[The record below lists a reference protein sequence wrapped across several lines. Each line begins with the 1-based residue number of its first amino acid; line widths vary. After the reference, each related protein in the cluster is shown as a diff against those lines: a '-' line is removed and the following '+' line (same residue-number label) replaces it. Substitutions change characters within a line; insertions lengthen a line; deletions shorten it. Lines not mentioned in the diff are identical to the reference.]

1 MSQFNKVI
9 YIVKS
14 QLSYYPPCMSQIQML
29 QDLGVDIE
37 VWYGSSAET
46 ALDILDRRGIPRKQL
61 VDPRGRFKG
70 KLDIVNNWIEFRR
83 VLEREL
89 KRSYRPEWLLW
100 FGTAESSM
108 PMIGHLG
115 KYAFVTNALELY
127 DEHPLEAKMLGV
139 VSRDASAMVAC
150 ERTRAYIMR
159 YWWSLDRLP
168 YVMPNK
174 PYGLGNSCELPVTT
188 DATRAIVDELAGKPF
203 VIYQGIFQNV
213 RYLEELAGALEELG
227 SDLYL
232 VLLGVDNLNI
242 APRIAEIY
250 PRTRYFSSVPA
261 PTHLEVTS
269 RARIG
274 VVYYDDLILNE
285 AFCAPNKIYEYSAFG
300 MPMLANKIP
309 GLEGTVGAAGAAIC
323 SDFTKDDL
331 KRAISE
337 IEGDYERFST
347 ASTRFFEA
355 TDNMK
360 TMRRIVSD
368 LGVRR
373 E

>member
-1 MSQFNKVI
+1 MNQFNKVI

-14 QLSYYPPCMSQIQML
+14 QLSYYPPCMAQIQML

-46 ALDILDRRGIPRKQL
+46 ALDILDRRGISRKQL

-70 KLDIVNNWIEFRR
+70 KLDTVNNWIEFRR

-89 KRSYRPEWLLW
+89 KRSYQPNWLLW

-108 PMIGHLG
+108 PMVGHLG

-127 DEHPLEAKMLGV
+127 DEHPLEAEMLGA
-139 VSRDASAMVAC
+139 VSRDAKAMIAC
-150 ERTRAYIMR
+150 ERTRSYIMR
-159 YWWSLDRLP
+159 YWWGLDRLP

-174 PYGLGNSCELPVTT
+174 PYGLSISSELPVTT
-188 DATRAIVDELAGKPF
+188 EATRAIVDELEGKPF
-203 VIYQGIFQNV
+203 IIYQGIFQNV
-213 RYLEELAGALEELG
+213 KYLEALAGALKELD
-227 SDLYL
+227 SNLYL
-232 VLLGVDNLNI
+232 VLLGIDNHNI
-242 APRIAEIY
+242 APHIAEIY

-261 PTHLEVTS
+261 PTHLEITS

-309 GLEGTVGAAGAAIC
+309 GLESTVGAAGAAIC
-323 SDFTKDDL
+323 SDFTKDEL
-331 KRAISE
+331 KQAIAEITDNYGKYSE
-337 IEGDYERFST
+337 
-347 ASTRFFEA
+347 ASSRFFQS
-355 TDNMK
+355 TDNVK
-360 TMRRIVSD
+360 TMTQIVCD
-368 LGVRR
+368 LGIRR